1 MTGRFGCQ
9 AGPGYTGNRLND
21 QSAEDPLAAMLGAR
35 SVAVVGASARPDS
48 PGLQMVHQLQAG
60 GFAGPIFPVNPRYEE
75 VLDLRCYAKVTE
87 LPVSPDLVL
96 LGVPNAALEEQLRLT
111 VKAGARSVVIFASA
125 YEEEEPGAV
134 PLAQRLGAI
143 AREGGVAV
151 CGPNGMGFV
160 NVERGLRALA
170 FHEREDLEAG
180 PIAWLSH
187 SGSAFSAL
195 LHAGRGL
202 RFSLAVSTGQE
213 LTTTMA
219 DYLRYA
225 LDRTSTRVVALFL
238 ETVRDPTAFR
248 EALTEAAERDVPV
261 VALKVGVRAESRR
274 MVEAHSGA
282 LAGEDGAYEALFE
295 THGVIRVR
303 TLDEL
308 ADTLELLAPGRR
320 AGPGGLAAIH
330 DSGGERAHLIDV
342 AADVGVPFARI
353 SDQTR
358 RRLAGRL
365 DPGLPAVNPLDAW
378 GTGRDYEAIFADCT
392 VALLEDPDTAA
403 LAFAVD
409 LSGEDLEPG
418 YAEVARR
425 TFAAIEKPMAV
436 LANLTSAVGPDAA
449 AGLRADGLPV
459 LEGTDTGLLAFR
471 HLFELR
477 DFQGRPPVTTPEP
490 VPAETSDRW
499 RTRLDSIEPWTE
511 VEALALVR
519 DYGIPT
525 VSAELAA
532 GEAEAVAAAERIG
545 WPVAVKTAEAAHKSE
560 VDGVQLGLGE
570 ADEVAAAYRDL
581 ADRLG
586 PRVTV
591 SAMGPSGTEL
601 ALGVV
606 RDPQFG
612 PVVLVA
618 AGGVLVEVLGDRRT
632 ALPPLDDGR
641 AASLVDRLSVRPL
654 LDGVRG
660 RSAADVGAVVRA
672 LVRLSALAL
681 DLGDRIEALDVNP
694 LIAGPDGCVAADALV
709 VARGSSAAAV

>member
-1 MTGRFGCQ
+1 M
-9 AGPGYTGNRLND
+9 ND
-21 QSAEDPLAAMLGAR
+21 HSAESPLAAMLEAR
-35 SVAVVGASARPDS
+35 SVAVVGASSRPDS
-48 PGLQMVHQLQAG
+48 PGFQMVHQLQAG
-60 GFAGPIFPVNPRYEE
+60 GFAGPIFPVNPRYDQI
-75 VLDLRCYAKVTE
+75 LGLRCYAKVTE
-87 LPVSPDLVL
+87 LPAAPDLIL
-96 LGVPNAALEEQLRLT
+96 LGVPNAALEEQLRLA
-111 VKAGARSVVIFASA
+111 VEAGARSAVIFASA
-125 YEEEEPGAV
+125 FDDEDPGATT
-134 PLAQRLGAI
+134 LAERLGSI
-143 AREGGVAV
+143 AREAGVTV

-160 NVERGLRALA
+160 NMERGLRALA

-195 LHAGRGL
+195 LHADRGL
-202 RFSLAVSTGQE
+202 RFSVAVSTGQE

-238 ETVRDPTAFR
+238 ETVRDPAGFR
-248 EALTEAAERDVPV
+248 GALAEAAERDVPV

-282 LAGEDGAYEALFE
+282 LAGEDGAYDALFE
-295 THGVIRVR
+295 TYGVIRVR
-303 TLDEL
+303 TLNEM
-308 ADTLELLAPGRR
+308 ADTLEVLAAGRR

-330 DSGGERAHLIDV
+330 DSGGERAHLIDM
-342 AADVGVPFARI
+342 AADVGMPFARI
-353 SDQTR
+353 SDETR
-358 RRLAGRL
+358 RRLAARL

-392 VALLEDPDTAA
+392 AALLEDPDTAA

-425 TFAAIEKPMAV
+425 TFAATEKPMAV

-449 AGLRADGLPV
+449 AGLRAEGLPV
-459 LEGTDTGLLAFR
+459 LEGTDTGLMAFR

-477 DFQGRPPVTTPEP
+477 DFRGRPPVTKPEA
-490 VPAETSDRW
+490 VPDETRDRW
-499 RTRLDSIEPWTE
+499 RSRLASAEPWTE

-525 VSAELAA
+525 VPAEVAA
-532 GEAEAVAAAERIG
+532 TADDAMAAAERIG
-545 WPVAVKTAEAAHKSE
+545 WPVAVKTAEATHKSE
-560 VDGVQLGLGE
+560 LDGVWLGLGDAE
-570 ADEVAAAYRDL
+570 DVAAAYRDL

-586 PRVTV
+586 PRITV
-591 SAMGPSGTEL
+591 SAMGPSGMEL

-612 PVVLVA
+612 PVMLVA
-618 AGGVLVEVLGDRRT
+618 AGGLLVEVLGDHRT
-632 ALPPLDDGR
+632 ALPPLDD
-641 AASLVDRLSVRPL
+641 
-654 LDGVRG
+654 
-660 RSAADVGAVVRA
+660 VRA
-672 LVRLSALAL
+672 TSLIGRL
-681 DLGDRIEALDVNP
+681 
-694 LIAGPDGCVAADALV
+694 
-709 VARGSSAAAV
+709 